1 MIPVLYKANST
12 NFDTYGIGVLKD
24 CTSCEVTEERNG
36 AFECQFKYPIH
47 GTLYKEITT
56 ERLVKAKPNDTAAD
70 QVFRIYRISTPIN
83 GEVTVYAQH
92 LSYDL
97 LGVAALQWASD
108 SISPSLAMER
118 VFQNT
123 ATPHNFTCQTDYSAA
138 KAFSV
143 SKPQSVRACLGGV
156 SGSFLDLWGG
166 EFEWDNFNVIHHQGR
181 GQKTGVVIEYGKN
194 LTDLEHENENAD
206 VYTDLLPYAV
216 ITAEDGTETV
226 ITLSEVL
233 IPIAETTLVQRKT
246 LIRDFTEYFDELNP
260 ISESGLRAFAY
271 KYLSNNPLGV
281 STPTVK
287 VAFEPLWKQPE
298 YAAVL
303 ERVSLCDTVTIR
315 HSVLGI
321 TAKAKVI
328 TTVYDTLAEKYI
340 SITLGS
346 AKANLINNV
355 TSAESA
361 AQEAVQKV
369 DRFPALMNS
378 AIKNAT
384 SLITGQSG
392 GYVVIHTDSDNGQ
405 PYEILIL
412 DAPSIDAAVNVWR
425 WNVGGL
431 GFSKNGYNGSYETA
445 ITADGQIVA
454 DFITSGTLVANII
467 KAGVLQSQD
476 GSSYWDLESGEVV
489 LRAYATSDSVEQVG
503 DRVTDIENKRM
514 YRLVISSSNGNIFK
528 NGVIST
534 TLYATVFSW
543 DENVTDSL
551 DPNQFIWTRVSAD
564 PSSDAKWNAD
574 HAGGTKSVEITS
586 EDVDARATFFC
597 DLIDTTT
604 RNSLLG

>member
-216 ITAEDGTETV
+216 ITDEDGTETV

-260 ISESGLRAFAY
+260 ISEPS
-271 KYLSNNPLGV
+271 
-281 STPTVK
+281 
-287 VAFEPLWKQPE
+287 
-298 YAAVL
+298 
-303 ERVSLCDTVTIR
+303 
-315 HSVLGI
+315 H
-321 TAKAKVI
+321 
-328 TTVYDTLAEKYI
+328 
-340 SITLGS
+340 
-346 AKANLINNV
+346 
-355 TSAESA
+355 TSAEGFHS
-361 AQEAVQKV
+361 QK
-369 DRFPALMNS
+369 
-378 AIKNAT
+378 K
-384 SLITGQSG
+384 G
-392 GYVVIHTDSDNGQ
+392 GGVC
-405 PYEILIL
+405 PC
-412 DAPSIDAAVNVWR
+412 
-425 WNVGGL
+425 
-431 GFSKNGYNGSYETA
+431 F
-445 ITADGQIVA
+445 DGQ
-454 DFITSGTLVANII
+454 
-467 KAGVLQSQD
+467 
-476 GSSYWDLESGEVV
+476 
-489 LRAYATSDSVEQVG
+489 
-503 DRVTDIENKRM
+503 
-514 YRLVISSSNGNIFK
+514 
-528 NGVIST
+528 
-534 TLYATVFSW
+534 
-543 DENVTDSL
+543 
-551 DPNQFIWTRVSAD
+551 
-564 PSSDAKWNAD
+564 
-574 HAGGTKSVEITS
+574 
-586 EDVDARATFFC
+586 
-597 DLIDTTT
+597 
-604 RNSLLG
+604 

>member
-156 SGSFLDLWGG
+156 SDSFLDLWGG

-431 GFSKNGYNGSYETA
+431 GFSKNGYNGPYETA

-564 PSSDAKWNAD
+564 TASDAKWNAD
-574 HAGGTKSVEITS
+574 HAGGNKSVEITS